1 MVTLHDVEPRSPEWF
16 AIREPRIGSSEAHAV
31 VAKSRNGGTG
41 EAVTHRDLRVQVAL
55 SRLGGHPR
63 QSTFVNAAMTY
74 GIETEDRAR
83 SIYEMTTGRLVNTPG
98 YITNDALPGL
108 GYSPDGCV
116 GEVGLLEIKCPKDA
130 THWHTIQADTKAALA
145 AAASGETSYW
155 PPLRA
160 VPSTYHYQILHALLV
175 SSDRDWI
182 DFCSYSAAFPELLQ
196 LYVARVERSQVT
208 QELEQYRTAVS
219 LFEAEVQDTM
229 NNITDWTM
237 AKRTTDVCMKYGL
250 NQEAP

>member
-1 MVTLHDVEPRSPEWF
+1 MPTLHDVEPRSPEWF

-31 VAKSRNGGTG
+31 VAKPRNGGTG

-98 YITNDALPGL
+98 YITNEALPGL

-116 GEVGLLEIKCPKDA
+116 GEVGLLEIKCPKDS
-130 THWHTIQADTKAALA
+130 THWHTIFTADEHT
-145 AAASGETSYW
+145 ETLDSS
-155 PPLRA
+155 PLRA
-160 VPSTYHYQILHALLV
+160 VPATYHYQILHALLV

-182 DFCSYSAAFPELLQ
+182 DFCSYSSAFPESLQ

-208 QELEQYRTAVS
+208 EELEEYRTAVS
-219 LFEAEVQDTM
+219 RFEDEVKDT
-229 NNITDWTM
+229 ITKITM
-237 AKRTTDVCMKYGL
+237 MRSKREVCVKYGL